1 MVLLLKYELAMG
13 YVRVKAF
20 VGSVEGALTRE
31 LDFLVDTGA
40 FYTVIPP
47 AIAEVLMI
55 RPYAKTSLTLA
66 DKWVVEA
73 NISLAYIRIL
83 DREGILPVAI
93 LESPE
98 PLLGTTA
105 LEGLGLKVNPSTGK
119 VEYSRPYGLA
129 LL

>member
-1 MVLLLKYELAMG
+1 MG

-20 VGSVEGALTRE
+20 VGNVDRTSTVE
-31 LDFLVDTGA
+31 LDFLFDTGA
-40 FYTVIPP
+40 FYTVIPQ
-47 AIAEVLMI
+47 AIAEELGI

-66 DKWVVEA
+66 DKRVVEA
-73 NISLAYIRIL
+73 GVSLAYMRML
-83 DREGILPVAI
+83 DREGILPVVI

-105 LEGLGLKVNPSTGK
+105 LEGLGLKVDPSTGN
-119 VEYSRPYGLA
+119 VEHSRPYGLA